1 MAAVECR
8 KVLRR
13 VHAVDGGADKRER
26 RRAQAPYAKLMAKIS
41 HANPL
46 SVFQAI
52 IQLVRMPCLTWLP
65 CVPYSSIGYWLAL
78 LEGFVHEKCLLPRK
92 WEVSWASR
100 AC

>member
-1 MAAVECR
+1 MAATPLLAAAGRMAAVECR

-46 SVFQAI
+46 AVFQAI
-52 IQLVRMPCLTWLP
+52 IQLVR
-65 CVPYSSIGYWLAL
+65 
-78 LEGFVHEKCLLPRK
+78 
-92 WEVSWASR
+92 
-100 AC
+100 ACPA